1 MTLHY
6 FLDHEIN
13 YLLFLFGI
21 SLKLL
26 QNISLTKLSLLV
38 LRKPYEKKV
47 RPAASKDCEGWFQ
60 PKDFWHRHESY
71 NF

>member
-47 RPAASKDCEGWFQ
+47 RPAASKDGEG
-60 PKDFWHRHESY
+60 
-71 NF
+71 